1 MVAIKIK
8 NVIKKYKL
16 DNEIVT
22 AVNNLSFDFEYG
34 KMYAI
39 MGHSGSGKSTLIQ
52 CLGLLDN
59 ITSGEIYIDNED
71 ISKKTVDEQNKLR
84 NIKIGFVFQDYYLN
98 NTMKAYENVMLPMLI
113 NKKYKNKNITKMAKI
128 LLCEVGLKDRIKHYP
143 KQLSGGEQQW
153 VAIARAIANNPDIIL
168 ADEPTGNLDE
178 ENEKYILTILKKMA
192 NKGKC
197 VIVVSHN
204 PLIKEY
210 ADIVI
215 NMKKGNF
222 MVESDEI

>member
-1 MVAIKIK
+1 MIAIKVENI
-8 NVIKKYKL
+8 IKKYNL
-16 DNEIVT
+16 VNEIVI
-22 AVNNLSFDFEYG
+22 AINKLSFNFEYG

-59 ITSGEIYIDNED
+59 ITSGKIYIDNED
-71 ISKKTVDEQNKLR
+71 ISKKSVVEQNKLR

-98 NTMKAYENVMLPMLI
+98 NTMRAYENVMLPMLI
-113 NKKYKNKNITKMAKI
+113 NKKYKNKNIAKI
-128 LLCEVGLKDRIKHYP
+128 AKTLLCEVGLEDRIRHYP
-143 KQLSGGEQQW
+143 KQLSGGEQQR

-178 ENEKYILTILKKMA
+178 INEKYILTILKEMA
-192 NKGKC
+192 NRGKC

-204 PLIKEY
+204 PLIREY

-222 MVESDEI
+222 IGE

>member
-1 MVAIKIK
+1 MVAIRIK
-8 NVIKKYKL
+8 NIIKNYKL

-59 ITSGEIYIDNED
+59 VTSGKIYIDNED
-71 ISKKTVDEQNKLR
+71 VSKKTVDEQNKLR

-113 NKKYKNKNITKMAKI
+113 NKKYKNKNITKMAEM
-128 LLCEVGLKDRIKHYP
+128 LLCEVGLEDRIKHYP
-143 KQLSGGEQQW
+143 KQLSGGEQQR

-178 ENEKYILTILKKMA
+178 ANEKYILTILKKMA
-192 NKGKC
+192 NRGKC
-197 VIVVSHN
+197 VIIVSHN

-222 MVESDEI
+222 MVKSNEI

>member
-1 MVAIKIK
+1 MVAIRIK
-8 NVIKKYKL
+8 NIIKNYKL

-59 ITSGEIYIDNED
+59 ITSGKIYIDNED
-71 ISKKTVDEQNKLR
+71 VSKKTVDEQNKLR

-113 NKKYKNKNITKMAKI
+113 NKKYKNKNITKMAEM
-128 LLCEVGLKDRIKHYP
+128 LLCEVGLEDRIKHYP
-143 KQLSGGEQQW
+143 KQLSGGEQQR

-178 ENEKYILTILKKMA
+178 ANEKYILTILKKMA
-192 NKGKC
+192 NRGKC
-197 VIVVSHN
+197 VIIVSHN

-222 MVESDEI
+222 MVKSNEI

>member
-1 MVAIKIK
+1 MVAIRIK
-8 NVIKKYKL
+8 NIIKNYKL

-59 ITSGEIYIDNED
+59 ITSGKIYIDNED
-71 ISKKTVDEQNKLR
+71 VSKKTVDEQNKLR

-113 NKKYKNKNITKMAKI
+113 NKKYKNKNITKMAEM
-128 LLCEVGLKDRIKHYP
+128 LLCEVGLEDRIKHYP
-143 KQLSGGEQQW
+143 KQLSGGEQQR

-178 ENEKYILTILKKMA
+178 ANEKYILTILKKMA

-197 VIVVSHN
+197 VIIVSHN

-222 MVESDEI
+222 MVKSNEI

>member
-1 MVAIKIK
+1 
-8 NVIKKYKL
+8 
-16 DNEIVT
+16 
-22 AVNNLSFDFEYG
+22 
-34 KMYAI
+34 MYAI

-59 ITSGEIYIDNED
+59 VTSGKIYIDNED
-71 ISKKTVDEQNKLR
+71 VSKKTVDEQNKLR

-113 NKKYKNKNITKMAKI
+113 NKKYKNKNITKMAEM
-128 LLCEVGLKDRIKHYP
+128 LLCEVGLEDRIKHYP
-143 KQLSGGEQQW
+143 KQLSGGEQQR

-178 ENEKYILTILKKMA
+178 ANEKYILTILKKMA
-192 NKGKC
+192 NRGKC
-197 VIVVSHN
+197 VIIVSHN

-222 MVESDEI
+222 MVKSNEI

>member
-1 MVAIKIK
+1 MVAIRIK
-8 NVIKKYKL
+8 NIIKNYKL

-59 ITSGEIYIDNED
+59 ITSGKIYIDNED
-71 ISKKTVDEQNKLR
+71 VSKKTVDEQNKLR

-113 NKKYKNKNITKMAKI
+113 NKKYKNKNITKMAEM
-128 LLCEVGLKDRIKHYP
+128 LLCEVGLEDRIKHYP
-143 KQLSGGEQQW
+143 KQLSGGEQQS

-178 ENEKYILTILKKMA
+178 ANEKYILTILKKMA

-197 VIVVSHN
+197 VIIVSHN

-222 MVESDEI
+222 MVKSNEI